1 MKVVFV
7 APTFRPVLL
16 LCVPYIIHLLALPL
30 TKSSPLCLLSYCA
43 AAVPSH
49 PRPLS
54 PFSFLA
60 GWSCCACLS
69 LSFSPSRSLPLN
81 FPLLENPFGT
91 GRAPPKRDNI
101 QSTTAGSHV
110 RIENPVTVPGN
121 LSVIVKSHF
130 LLENFFFS
138 VPLLFRFAG
147 SVDCV

>member
-16 LCVPYIIHLLALPL
+16 LCVPYNN
-30 TKSSPLCLLSYCA
+30 SSPRSPTHQKLSIVFTFLLRCCCFLA
-43 AAVPSH
+43 PS
-49 PRPLS
+49 LS
-54 PFSFLA
+54 PFSLLA
-60 GWSCCACLS
+60 EGPVAPAFHS
-69 LSFSPSRSLPLN
+69 LSASLSLPLN
-81 FPLLENPFGT
+81 FPLLENRFGT
-91 GRAPPKRDNI
+91 GRAPPKCDNI

-110 RIENPVTVPGN
+110 RIENPVTVTGN